1 MKMKS
6 KNHEI
11 CQDLTISYVEDV
23 VENGEGFAQY
33 VMYDVYKMKYLRR
46 RIVALRRIQYDL
58 ESKRR
63 SN

>member
-1 MKMKS
+1 MKS

-11 CQDLTISYVEDV
+11 YQDLMISYVEDV

-46 RIVALRRIQYDL
+46 RIVALRMI
-58 ESKRR
+58 
-63 SN
+63 